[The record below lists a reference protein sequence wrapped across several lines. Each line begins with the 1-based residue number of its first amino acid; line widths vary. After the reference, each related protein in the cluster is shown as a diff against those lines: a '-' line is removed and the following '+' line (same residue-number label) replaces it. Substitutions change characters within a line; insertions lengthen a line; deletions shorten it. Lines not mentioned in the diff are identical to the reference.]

1 MQAKLQILLV
11 ILFQFCLSGCL
22 NQALTIARS
31 PGAVVDAVTTQT
43 ANSLVGDDLGS
54 LFSDSATAD
63 SIDQA
68 LLDNPD
74 ALNGQELRQLRSE
87 LETHNMGTDGSA
99 GISSSGRKHKYYD
112 RRAKDV
118 YTSPYRIDK
127 KTGMVYNIDE
137 IGRLDAPRVPLENK
151 LPADRLLRSRDE
163 WRFSVSPHQT
173 NLINHDVDKL
183 QFKNKFK
190 PIIIK
195 NKELPAIRKTMK

>member
-1 MQAKLQILLV
+1 MRIRYHCLLC
-11 ILFQFCLSGCL
+11 LLLQFCLSACL
-22 NQALTIARS
+22 NQALNIARS

-43 ANSLVGDDLGS
+43 ANSLVGDDLGT

-74 ALNGQELRQLRSE
+74 AYNGQELRQLRNE
-87 LETHNMGTDGSA
+87 LEARNMGADGTA
-99 GISSSGRKHKYYD
+99 GISSSTRKQKYYD
-112 RRAKDV
+112 RRQKDE

-137 IGRLDAPRVPLENK
+137 IGILDAPRVPLENK
-151 LPADRLLRSRDE
+151 LPKDRLLRSRDE

-173 NLINHDVDKL
+173 NLDNHEVNTFDS
-183 QFKNKFK
+183 KFK

-195 NKELPAIRKTMK
+195 NKKLPPIRKTME